1 MLRQKSPYCYLV
13 RSIVLCSVGIFDSYN
28 FLICKVAFPGE
39 AIDLYDRYTSWL
51 IGSGIQKKLLIA
63 VADGSNPWT

>member
-1 MLRQKSPYCYLV
+1 MQ
-13 RSIVLCSVGIFDSYN
+13 SIRAHTAIWFAVLYFVLLASSIAN

-39 AIDLYDRYTSWL
+39 AIDLLRYTSWL
-51 IGSGIQKKLLIA
+51 IGSGIQKKIKLLIA